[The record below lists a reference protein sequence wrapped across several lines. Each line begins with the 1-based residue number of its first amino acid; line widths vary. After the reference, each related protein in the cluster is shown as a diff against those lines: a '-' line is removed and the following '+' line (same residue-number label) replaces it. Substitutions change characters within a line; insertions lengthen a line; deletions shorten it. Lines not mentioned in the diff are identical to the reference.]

1 MPAQG
6 AVRTVELQAR
16 VKEQTI
22 NANAQILHATAQI
35 LPRPVIACAVAATAV
50 RTPVPRGPIGSL
62 QGP

>member
-22 NANAQILHATAQI
+22 NATAQI
-35 LPRPVIACAVAATAV
+35 LPRPVIACAVAGTAV